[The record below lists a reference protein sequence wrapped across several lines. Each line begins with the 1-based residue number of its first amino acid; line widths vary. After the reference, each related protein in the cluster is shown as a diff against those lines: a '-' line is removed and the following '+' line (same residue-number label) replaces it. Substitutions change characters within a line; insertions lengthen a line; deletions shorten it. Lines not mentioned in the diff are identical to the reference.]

1 MPGNTQSRRLIIN
14 AFLALAPP
22 LATWPNQTK
31 SRFRFQKNQLFLTR
45 PFLLGQNRQVK
56 KGGIVGTPPS
66 ETRGTHLTVT
76 RGTHCHPGHPH
87 PDLLI
92 KHTWHAFPDYL
103 KEDQTTLIS
112 TSPGRL
118 TQYIRMIKDYLKE
131 DQTALISISSGRFT
145 QCIRMIN
152 IGRPDTMVR
161 TID

>member
-1 MPGNTQSRRLIIN
+1 MLFIGGHPLGKPNVQQTPSLKRHTAWEYPESAAHHKCLFGSRTPTHHV
-14 AFLALAPP
+14 AQPDK
-22 LATWPNQTK
+22 K
-31 SRFRFQKNQLFLTR
+31 SISVSKNQLFLTR

-103 KEDQTTLIS
+103 KEDQT
-112 TSPGRL
+112 
-118 TQYIRMIKDYLKE
+118 
-131 DQTALISISSGRFT
+131 ALISISSGRFT

-152 IGRPDTMVR
+152 ICHPDMIIR
-161 TID
+161 IID